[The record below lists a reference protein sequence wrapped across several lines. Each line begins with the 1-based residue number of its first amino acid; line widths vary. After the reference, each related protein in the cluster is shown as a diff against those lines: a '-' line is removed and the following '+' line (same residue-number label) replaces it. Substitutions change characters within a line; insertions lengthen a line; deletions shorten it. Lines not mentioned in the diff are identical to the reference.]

1 MERRFDIV
9 TIASAVCV
17 AGYVAIMLLYVALYD
32 LGLSGE
38 AVRSAAM
45 IAAISM
51 AALVAVDFFGRKPDK
66 AK

>member
-1 MERRFDIV
+1 MESRFDIV

-17 AGYVAIMLLYVALYD
+17 AGYVAIMLSYVALYD

-45 IAAISM
+45 IAAIPV
-51 AALVAVDFFGRKPDK
+51 AALVAVDFFGGKPGK